1 MTLKQ
6 YYEIAVKIAEVVD
19 YVMLN
24 ELGVYPPERYDLDN
38 AGERVAL
45 GASFNPM
52 QMGRSLSVY
61 ESDATA
67 RRLSDALDGLPV
79 VITRKQ
85 GLMYIIPLNGRPQ
98 LPRMVELPENSRSGI
113 VSIGVRH
120 NGKTIAKP
128 WSVIGHTMAAG
139 KTRSGKSAFLRLM
152 AYQALRDDFLL
163 AISDNDLTTFPMLN
177 GHPALFAPI
186 ATDPFLSYA
195 LIEKVNAECDSRAMQ
210 FKSMQGYPETLEEYN
225 KIALKNGSATTIK
238 PMLLILDE
246 VSNTIIRSG
255 SKQKQFTSIFGAL
268 GMRTLKFGIHIIFA
282 AHEFTKD
289 QIGLIRPQCE
299 TVLCFRNEAETMS
312 ALMGCP
318 GSERIK
324 QDRQGMAVT
333 NKWGRLQTFYLDKRR
348 MGGDQLS
355 VGSDQLTVSGGASTA
370 LSENETALVARAMK
384 DADGRMSIPLL
395 IEWGLQEREA
405 RALVERWELRGWLEK
420 RPSEDNARFITG
432 KLADLLSNRQTGQTV
447 SNRVEGV
454 KPPWYTAPNLTAIYG

>member
-6 YYEIAVKIAEVVD
+6 YYKIAVKIAEVVD

-24 ELGVYPPERYDLDN
+24 ELGVYPPENYDLDN
-38 AGERVAL
+38 VGERVAL

-52 QMGRSLSVY
+52 QMGRSLNVY
-61 ESDATA
+61 ESEATA

-85 GLMYIIPLNGRPQ
+85 GLRYIIPLNGRPQ
-98 LPRMVELPENSRSGI
+98 LPRMAELPENSRSGI

-128 WSVIGHTMAAG
+128 WKMIGHTMAAG

-163 AISDNDLTTFPMLN
+163 AISDNDLTTFPMLTN
-177 GHPALFAPI
+177 HPALFAPI

-195 LIEKVNAECDSRAMQ
+195 LIEKVNAECDSRAVQ
-210 FKSMQGYPETLEEYN
+210 FKSMAGYPETLDEYN
-225 KIALKNGSATTIK
+225 GLALKNGSATIK
-238 PMLLILDE
+238 PMLVILDE

-255 SKQKQFTSIFGAL
+255 SRQKQFTSVFGAL

-299 TVLCFRNEAETMS
+299 TVLCFRNEAEQMS

-333 NKWGRLQTFYLDKRR
+333 NKWGKLQTFYLDKKR
-348 MGGDQLS
+348 MGGGTVD
-355 VGSDQLTVSGGASTA
+355 GGQLTVIGEREAG
-370 LSENETALVARAMK
+370 LVERSMAEAE
-384 DADGRMSIPLL
+384 GRMSIPLL
-395 IEWGLQEREA
+395 MEWGLSEWDA
-405 RALVERWELRGWLEK
+405 RQLVEMWELRGWLEK
-420 RPSEDNARFITG
+420 DPKQDNARFITG
-432 KLADLLSNRQTGQTV
+432 KLADLLSNHQTAQTV
-447 SNRVEGV
+447 SNHSNREEDA
-454 KPPWYTAPNLTAIYG
+454 KPLWYAAPNLTANYG

>member
-6 YYEIAVKIAEVVD
+6 YYQIAVKIAEVVD

-24 ELGVYPPERYDLDN
+24 ELGVYPPENYDLDN

-52 QMGRSLSVY
+52 QMGRSLNVY
-61 ESDATA
+61 ESEATA

-85 GLMYIIPLNGRPQ
+85 GLRYIIPLNGRPQ
-98 LPRMVELPENSRSGI
+98 LPRMAPLPENARSGI

-210 FKSMQGYPETLEEYN
+210 FKSMEGYPETLEEYN
-225 KIALKNGSATTIK
+225 KISLKNGRPTIK
-238 PMLLILDE
+238 PMLVILDE

-299 TVLCFRNEAETMS
+299 TVLCFRNEAEQMS

-318 GSERIK
+318 GAEKIK

-333 NKWGRLQTFYLDKRR
+333 NKWGKLQTFYLDKVR
-348 MGGDQLS
+348 MGGGRLTMDD
-355 VGSDQLTVSGGASTA
+355 GPLTVIGERE
-370 LSENETALVARAMK
+370 SELVKRSMAEAE
-384 DADGRMSIPLL
+384 GRMSIPLL
-395 IEWGLQEREA
+395 MEWGLQEREA
-405 RALVERWELRGWLEK
+405 RSLVERWELRGWLEK
-420 RPSEDNARFITG
+420 KPSEDNARFITG

-447 SNRVEGV
+447 SNREEGV
-454 KPPWYTAPNLTAIYG
+454 KPPDWYASNLTAIYG